1 MPPCERG
8 VAHGVADVALT
19 KVLVTVPCLATLR
32 AYQKEARYC
41 APHNPAKSRADLLS
55 VIVMVAMVTSV
66 GTSISRASVV
76 ATVVTVSGIPAV
88 SRIRRI
94 SAAERGTAQGSGRNP
109 GCKCC
114 VSPFGGLSGR
124 RTRNCERSDQCT

>member
-19 KVLVTVPCLATLR
+19 KVLGTVPSLATLR

-41 APHNPAKSRADLLS
+41 APHKPGKSRADLLS

-66 GTSISRASVV
+66 GASISRASVV
-76 ATVVTVSGIPAV
+76 ATVVTVSGIPAG
-88 SRIRRI
+88 SR

-124 RTRNCERSDQCT
+124 RTRNCERSNQCT